1 MREYRG
7 AEIRN
12 IAVVGHGASGKTSLV
27 DALAFVSGSSKRHGS
42 VKDGTALTD
51 YSSEEIDR
59 GFSINL
65 GCAHAEW
72 MDNKINLI
80 DTPGFLDF
88 LGDAV
93 AGVAA
98 ADGALCVVNA
108 NSGVEVGTER
118 EFREAMRRKD
128 PVLFVV
134 SMMDKEHANF
144 DRAYEQIKQRLTSK
158 VIPVQIPAGVGSAFY
173 GVLNLL
179 SKKAH
184 IYKKGSK
191 TGQYEEMDVPAEYQP
206 TFDKYYQELIE
217 TIAATDDSLLELY
230 LEGGE
235 IGREDAVRAMK
246 EAMKRMELFPLFCVS
261 SELNVGVPAVLS
273 TIVELMPNAY
283 EMEEVH
289 AYKGAEGDHTVEIH
303 AKDDA
308 PFAAQVFKTIS
319 EPHVGDVSYFRV
331 YSGSVSN
338 GDEVYNATRGAV
350 EKLNHLSISQG
361 KDRTEAPTLHAGDI
375 GCVAKLRNTHTND
388 TLSTKDRPVR
398 LPLIEFPETLVQ
410 LAVHASNRAD
420 EEKLQAGLHKLHDE
434 DPTFQMHYNP
444 ETHETIVSGLG
455 ERHLEVTMSKL
466 RRKFGVTAELT
477 RPRIAYRETLKAKG
491 DGQGRHKKQS
501 GGRGQFGDCWVRF
514 APLPRG
520 KGYEFDDQIVGG
532 SIPRQYIPAVDRGIQ
547 EAAVR
552 GVLAGFP
559 LVDFKVELYDGSY
572 HTVDSNEQSFKMA
585 GILAFK
591 AVAPKCRPVLL
602 EPLDEI
608 EVLSPDEYMGDV
620 LGDLSSRRGH
630 ILGTEALEDSQ
641 GVMTGY
647 TRIRAI
653 VPQAEL
659 HLYASTLQSMT
670 QGRATYIRR
679 FKGYEETPHDVAQ
692 KVIAEHAKEKEEEL
706 VGA

>member
-7 AEIRN
+7 SEIRN

-27 DALAFVSGSSKRHGS
+27 DALAFVSGASKRHGS
-42 VKDGTALTD
+42 VKDGNALTD
-51 YSSEEIDR
+51 YSHEEIER

-65 GCAHAEW
+65 GCAYAEW
-72 MDNKINLI
+72 MDAKINLI

-108 NSGVEVGTER
+108 HAGVEVGTER
-118 EFREAMRRKD
+118 EFREAIRRRD

-144 DRAYEQIKQRLTSK
+144 DRAYQQIKQRLTPR
-158 VIPVQIPAGVGSAFY
+158 VIPVQVPAGEGPAFE
-173 GVLNLL
+173 GVLNLF
-179 SKKAH
+179 SRKAH
-184 IYKKGSK
+184 LYKKGSK
-191 TGQYEEMDVPAEYQP
+191 SGEYTETDIP
-206 TFDKYYQELIE
+206 DRYRPVFDKYYQELIE
-217 TIAATDDSLLELY
+217 AVASTDDSLLERY

-235 IGREDAVRAMK
+235 VSRDEAVAAMK

-261 SELNVGVPAVLS
+261 NELNMGHHDVLT
-273 TIVELMPNAY
+273 TIVELMPNAFD
-283 EMEEVH
+283 MEEVH
-289 AYKGAEGDHTVEIH
+289 ALEGAEGDHTVEIH
-303 AKDDA
+303 ARDDA
-308 PFAAQVFKTIS
+308 PFTAHVFKTIS
-319 EPHVGDVSYFRV
+319 EPHVGDVTYFRV
-331 YSGSVSN
+331 YSGTLNN
-338 GDEVYNATRGAV
+338 GAEVFNATRGSA

-361 KDRTEAPTLHAGDI
+361 RERSEVPRLFAGDI

-388 TLSTKDRPVR
+388 TLSTKEHPVR
-398 LPLIEFPETLVQ
+398 LPAIDFPEPLVQ

-434 DPTFQMHYNP
+434 DPTFQMAYNP
-444 ETHETIVSGLG
+444 ETHETIVAGLG

-466 RRKFGVTAELT
+466 KRKFGVTAELT
-477 RPRIAYRETLKAKG
+477 KPKIAYRETLKAKA

-520 KGYEFDDQIVGG
+520 KGYEFEDRIVGG
-532 SIPRQYIPAVDRGIQ
+532 AIPRQFIPAVDRGIQ

-559 LVDFKVELYDGSY
+559 LVDFKVELYDGSF

-591 AVAPKCRPVLL
+591 SVASKCRPVLL

-608 EVLSPDEYMGDV
+608 EVTVPDEYMGDV

-630 ILGTEALEDSQ
+630 ILGTDLVEDMA
-641 GVMTGY
+641 GAMTGF
-647 TRIRAI
+647 TRIKAV
-653 VPQAEL
+653 VPQSEL

-670 QGRATYIRR
+670 QGRATFIRR
-679 FKGYEETPHDVAQ
+679 FKGYEETPEPVAQ
-692 KVIAEHAKEKEEEL
+692 RVITEHAKADEEL

>member
-7 AEIRN
+7 SEIRN

-51 YSSEEIDR
+51 YSAEETER

-65 GCAHAEW
+65 GCAYAEW
-72 MDNKINLI
+72 MDAKINLI

-88 LGDAV
+88 QGDAV

-118 EFREAMRRKD
+118 EFREAVRRKD

-134 SMMDKEHANF
+134 SMMDKEHADF
-144 DRAYEQIKQRLTSK
+144 DRAYDQIKRKLTSK
-158 VIPVQIPAGVGSAFY
+158 VIPVQIPAGQGPAFH
-173 GVLNLL
+173 GVLNLF

-191 TGQYEEMDVPAEYQP
+191 SGQYEESDVPPEHQA

-217 TIAATDDSLLELY
+217 TIAATDDSLLERY
-230 LEGGE
+230 LEGSE
-235 IGREDAVRAMK
+235 IAREDAVQAMR
-246 EAMKRMELFPLFCVS
+246 EAMKRMEIFPLFCVS
-261 SELNVGVPAVLS
+261 SDFNMGVQAVLS

-289 AYKGAEGDHTVEIH
+289 AFKGAEGDHTVEIH
-303 AKDDA
+303 ANDDA
-308 PFAAQVFKTIS
+308 QFTAQVFKTIS

-331 YSGSVSN
+331 LSGTIPN
-338 GDEVYNATRGAV
+338 GAEVYNATRGHA

-361 KDRTEAPTLHAGDI
+361 RERTEVPRLHAGDI

-388 TLSTKDRPVR
+388 TLSTKDHPVR
-398 LPLIEFPETLVQ
+398 LPLIDFPESLVQ
-410 LAVHASNRAD
+410 LAVHAANRAD

-434 DPTFQMHYNP
+434 DPTFQMHYNA
-444 ETHETIVSGLG
+444 ETHETIVSGQG
-455 ERHLEVTMSKL
+455 ERHLEVTMAKL
-466 RRKFGVTAELT
+466 KRKFGVTAELT
-477 RPRIAYRETLKAKG
+477 RPRIAYRETIKARA

-532 SIPRQYIPAVDRGIQ
+532 AIPRGFIPAVDRGIQ

-552 GVLAGFP
+552 GVIAGYP
-559 LVDFKVELYDGSY
+559 LVDFKVELFDGSY

-591 AVAPKCRPVLL
+591 AVAAKCRPVLL

-608 EVLSPDEYMGDV
+608 EVFSPDEYMGDV

-630 ILGTEALEDSQ
+630 ILGTESVEDNHGGMS
-641 GVMTGY
+641 GY
-647 TRIRAI
+647 TRIKAV
-653 VPQAEL
+653 VPQSEL

-670 QGRATYIRR
+670 QGRATYLRR
-679 FKGYEETPHDVAQ
+679 FRGYEETPNEVAQ
-692 KVIAEHAKEKEEEL
+692 RVIAEHAKVREEEL
-706 VGA
+706 VSA

>member
-1 MREYRG
+1 MREYLG
-7 AEIRN
+7 SEIRN

-27 DALAFVSGSSKRHGS
+27 DTLAFVSGSSKRHGS

-51 YSSEEIDR
+51 YSPEEIER

-65 GCAHAEW
+65 GCAYAEW
-72 MDNKINLI
+72 MDTKINLI

-108 NSGVEVGTER
+108 NAGVEVGTER
-118 EFREAMRRKD
+118 EFREAVRRKD

-134 SMMDKEHANF
+134 SMMDKEHADF
-144 DRAYEQIKQRLTSK
+144 DRAFAQIKQKLTAK
-158 VIPVQIPAGVGSAFY
+158 VIPVQIPAGQGASFQ
-173 GVLNLL
+173 GVLNLF
-179 SKKAH
+179 SRKAQ

-191 TGQYEEMDVPAEYQP
+191 SGQFEEVDIPAEHKAS
-206 TFDKYYQELIE
+206 FDKYYQELIE
-217 TIAATDDSLLELY
+217 TIAATDDALLERY

-235 IGREDAVRAMK
+235 IDRDVAVKAMREAL
-246 EAMKRMELFPLFCVS
+246 KRMEVFPLFCVS
-261 SELNVGVPAVLS
+261 SELNIGVQAVLS
-273 TIVELMPNAY
+273 TIVELMPSAY

-289 AYKGAEGDHTVEIH
+289 AFKGAEGDHTVEIH
-303 AKDDA
+303 ANDKG
-308 PFAAQVFKTIS
+308 PFVAEVFKTIS
-319 EPHVGDVSYFRV
+319 EPHVGDVSFFRV
-331 YSGSVSN
+331 YSGTVAN
-338 GDEVYNATRGAV
+338 GAEVYNATRGAA

-361 KDRTEAPTLHAGDI
+361 RDRSEIAVLHAGDI

-388 TLSTKDRPVR
+388 TLSTKDHPVR
-398 LPLIEFPETLVQ
+398 LPQIEFPDSLVQ
-410 LAVHASNRAD
+410 LAIHAPNRAD

-434 DPTFQMHYNP
+434 DPTFQMHFNA

-455 ERHLEVTMSKL
+455 ERHLDVSLAKL
-466 RRKFGVTAELT
+466 KRKFGVGAELT
-477 RPRIAYRETLKAKG
+477 RPKIAYRETLKAKG

-532 SIPRQYIPAVDRGIQ
+532 SIPRGFIPAVDRGIQ

-552 GVLAGFP
+552 GIVAGFP

-572 HTVDSNEQSFKMA
+572 HTVDSNEMSFKMA

-608 EVLSPDEYMGDV
+608 DVLLPDDYMGDV
-620 LGDLSSRRGH
+620 LGDLSGRRGH
-630 ILGTEALEDSQ
+630 ILGTESVEESGAT
-641 GVMTGY
+641 TGF
-647 TRIRAI
+647 TRIRAV

-670 QGRATYIRR
+670 QGRATFTRR
-679 FKGYEETPHDVAQ
+679 FKGYEEAPHEFAQ
-692 KVIAEHAKEKEEEL
+692 KVIAEHSKQKEEEL

>member
-7 AEIRN
+7 SEIRN

-27 DALAFVSGSSKRHGS
+27 DALAFVSGASKRHGS
-42 VKDGTALTD
+42 VKDGNALTD
-51 YSSEEIDR
+51 YSHEEIER

-65 GCAHAEW
+65 GCAYAEW
-72 MDNKINLI
+72 MDTKINLI

-108 NSGVEVGTER
+108 NAGVEVGTER
-118 EFREAMRRKD
+118 EFREAIRRRD

-134 SMMDKEHANF
+134 SMMDKEHADF
-144 DRAYEQIKQRLTSK
+144 DRAFQQIKNRLTSK
-158 VIPVQIPAGVGSAFY
+158 VIPVQVPAGEGASFE
-173 GVLNLL
+173 GVLNLF

-184 IYKKGSK
+184 MYKKGSK
-191 TGQYEEMDVPAEYQP
+191 SGEYKETDIPAQYKPV
-206 TFDKYYQELIE
+206 FDKYYQELIE
-217 TIAATDDSLLELY
+217 TVAATDDSLLERY

-235 IGREDAVRAMK
+235 IAREEVVAAMK

-261 SELNVGVPAVLS
+261 NEFNMGHHAVLG

-289 AYKGAEGDHTVEIH
+289 AFKGAEGDHTVEIH

-308 PFAAQVFKTIS
+308 PFTAQVFKTIS
-319 EPHVGDVSYFRV
+319 EPHVGDVTYFRV
-331 YSGSVSN
+331 YSGTLNN
-338 GDEVYNATRGAV
+338 GDEVFNATRGV
-350 EKLNHLSISQG
+350 TEKLNHLSVSQG
-361 KDRTEAPTLHAGDI
+361 RDRTEVPRLFAGDI

-388 TLSTKDRPVR
+388 TLSTREHPVR
-398 LPLIEFPETLVQ
+398 LPAIDFPEPLVQ
-410 LAVHASNRAD
+410 LAVHAAARAD

-434 DPTFQMHYNP
+434 DPTFQMQYNP

-466 RRKFGVTAELT
+466 KRKFGVTAELT
-477 RPRIAYRETLKAKG
+477 RPKIAYRETLKAKA

-520 KGYEFDDQIVGG
+520 KGYEFEDKIVGG
-532 SIPRQYIPAVDRGIQ
+532 AIPRQFIPAVDRGIQ

-552 GVLAGFP
+552 GVLAGYP
-559 LVDFKVELYDGSY
+559 LVDFKVELYDGSF
-572 HTVDSNEQSFKMA
+572 HTVDSNEMSFKMA

-591 AVAPKCRPVLL
+591 AVAAKCRPVLL
-602 EPLDEI
+602 EPLDELD
-608 EVLSPDEYMGDV
+608 VLVPDEYMGDV

-630 ILGTEALEDSQ
+630 ILGTDVVEDSQ
-641 GVMTGY
+641 GGMSGY
-647 TRIRAI
+647 TRIRAV

-659 HLYASTLQSMT
+659 HLYASNLQSMT
-670 QGRATYIRR
+670 QGRATFSRR
-679 FKGYEETPHDVAQ
+679 FKGYEETPNEVAQ
-692 KVIAEHAKEKEEEL
+692 RVITDHGKEREEEL

>member
-1 MREYRG
+1 MREYVG
-7 AEIRN
+7 SEIRN

-27 DALAFVSGSSKRHGS
+27 DALAFVSGASKRHGS
-42 VKDGTALTD
+42 VKDRTALTD
-51 YSSEEIDR
+51 YSAEETER

-65 GCAHAEW
+65 GCAYAEW
-72 MDNKINLI
+72 QNTKINLI

-108 NSGVEVGTER
+108 NAGVEVGTER
-118 EFREAMRRKD
+118 EFREAMHRKD

-134 SMMDKEHANF
+134 SLMDKEHANF
-144 DRAYEQIKQRLTSK
+144 DRAYEQIKQRLTAK
-158 VIPVQIPAGVGSAFY
+158 VIPVQIPAGQGPTFQ
-173 GVLNLL
+173 GVLNLF

-191 TGQYEEMDVPAEYQP
+191 SGEFTESDVPAEYQS

-217 TIAATDDSLLELY
+217 TVAATDDALLERY

-235 IGREDAVRAMK
+235 IGREDAIKAMR
-246 EAMKRMELFPLFCVS
+246 EAMKRMEIFPLFCVS
-261 SELNVGVPAVLS
+261 SELNVGVQAVLS
-273 TIVELMPNAY
+273 TIVELMPNAF

-289 AYKGAEGDHTVEIH
+289 AFKGAEGDHTVEVH
-303 AKDDA
+303 ANDKG

-319 EPHVGDVSYFRV
+319 EPHVGDVSYFRI
-331 YSGSVSN
+331 YSGTVSN
-338 GDEVYNATRGAV
+338 GGEVFNATRGSA
-350 EKLNHLSISQG
+350 EKLNHLSVSQG
-361 KDRTEAPTLHAGDI
+361 RDRTEVPILHAGDI

-388 TLSTKDRPVR
+388 TLSTKEHPVR
-398 LPLIEFPETLVQ
+398 LPQIDFPESLVQ
-410 LAVHASNRAD
+410 LAVHAPNRAD

-434 DPTFQMHYNP
+434 DPTFQMHFNP

-455 ERHLEVTMSKL
+455 ERHLDVTLAKL
-466 RRKFGVTAELT
+466 KRKFSVTAELT
-477 RPRIAYRETLKAKG
+477 RPKIAYRETLKARG

-532 SIPRQYIPAVDRGIQ
+532 SIPRGFIPAVDRGIQ

-552 GVLAGFP
+552 GIIAGFP
-559 LVDFKVELYDGSY
+559 LVDFKAELYDDSY
-572 HTVDSNEQSFKMA
+572 HTVDSNEMSFKMA

-591 AVAPKCRPVLL
+591 AVASKCRPVLL

-608 EVLSPDEYMGDV
+608 EVFLPDDYMGDV
-620 LGDLSSRRGH
+620 LGDLSGRRGH
-630 ILGTEALEDSQ
+630 ILGTEAVEEAGST
-641 GVMTGY
+641 TGH

-670 QGRATYIRR
+670 QGRATFIRK
-679 FKGYEETPHDVAQ
+679 FKGYEEAPHEFAQ
-692 KVIAEHAKEKEEEL
+692 KVIAEHSKQKEEEL

>member
-7 AEIRN
+7 SEIRN

-27 DALAFVSGSSKRHGS
+27 DALAFVSGASKRHGS
-42 VKDGTALTD
+42 VKDGNALTD
-51 YSSEEIDR
+51 YSHEEIER

-72 MDNKINLI
+72 MDTKINLI

-98 ADGALCVVNA
+98 ADGALCLVNA

-118 EFREAMRRKD
+118 EFREAVRRRD

-134 SMMDKEHANF
+134 SMMDKEHADF
-144 DRAYEQIKQRLTSK
+144 DRAYQQIKQRLTGK
-158 VIPVQIPAGVGSAFY
+158 VIPVQIPAGEGAGFE
-173 GVLNLL
+173 GVLNLF
-179 SKKAH
+179 SRKAH
-184 IYKKGSK
+184 LYKKGSK
-191 TGQYEEMDVPAEYQP
+191 TGEYRETDIPDQYREV
-206 TFDKYYQELIE
+206 FDRYYQELIE
-217 TIAATDDSLLELY
+217 TVAATDDSLLERY
-230 LEGGE
+230 LEGNE
-235 IGREDAVRAMK
+235 ISDAEAIAAMK

-261 SELNVGVPAVLS
+261 NEFNMGHQAVLS

-289 AYKGAEGDHTVEIH
+289 AFKGAEGDHTVEIH
-303 AKDDA
+303 ARDDG

-319 EPHVGDVSYFRV
+319 EPHVGDVTYFRI
-331 YSGSVSN
+331 YSGTLNN
-338 GDEVYNATRGAV
+338 GDEVFNATRGV
-350 EKLNHLSISQG
+350 SEKLNHLSISQG
-361 KDRTEAPTLHAGDI
+361 KERTEVKRLFAGDI

-388 TLSTKDRPVR
+388 TLSTKEHPVR
-398 LPLIEFPETLVQ
+398 LPAIDFPEPLVQ

-434 DPTFQMHYNP
+434 DPTFQMQYNP

-466 RRKFGVTAELT
+466 KRKFGVTAELT
-477 RPRIAYRETLKAKG
+477 RPKIAYRETIKGKG

-514 APLPRG
+514 APLTRG
-520 KGYEFDDQIVGG
+520 KGYEFEDRIVGG
-532 SIPRQYIPAVDRGIQ
+532 AIPRQYIPAVDKGIQ

-559 LVDFKVELYDGSY
+559 LVDFKVELYDGSF

-591 AVAPKCRPVLL
+591 AVASKCKPVLL
-602 EPLDEI
+602 EPFDEL
-608 EVLSPDEYMGDV
+608 EVIVPDEYMGDV

-630 ILGTEALEDSQ
+630 ILGTEAIEDIAGAMS
-641 GVMTGY
+641 GY
-647 TRIRAI
+647 TKIRAV

-670 QGRATYIRR
+670 QGRATYLRR
-679 FKGYEETPHDVAQ
+679 FKGYEETPNDVAQ
-692 KVIAEHAKEKEEEL
+692 RVITEHAREREEEL
-706 VGA
+706 VHA